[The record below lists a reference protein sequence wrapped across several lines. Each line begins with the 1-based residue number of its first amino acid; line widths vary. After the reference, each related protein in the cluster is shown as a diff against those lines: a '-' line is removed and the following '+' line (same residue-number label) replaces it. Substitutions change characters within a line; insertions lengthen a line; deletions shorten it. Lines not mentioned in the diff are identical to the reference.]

1 MLVLPKKHRLS
12 AKTGCALD
20 SLVALQMSEKVI
32 AEVLPQ
38 DEVSQVQSRRTDE
51 GNEEGTSQLPA
62 DDSSDVAETNEEQP
76 KSDDFEPARKKARK
90 STPKKAENTATVG
103 QDKYPFA
110 RSRGIRIFS
119 DREIESQDAE
129 MTKEYWRFWNDT
141 AEELCS
147 NRAYNDWGKRD
158 LKLYIDAAWIIHKT
172 YLQEL
177 REREL
182 AELLRELQD
191 KYGYSELPSK
201 LKTQDQAVTTAL
213 SKLQDSTANLNELNL
228 ELSRTRGKAMNL
240 KQRQVSDAYPS
251 TQKEEETRGMNKQI
265 SELEKTL
272 YEGMS
277 EVKRDQD
284 SMKKALNR
292 QKTLVFKARQER
304 P

>member
-1 MLVLPKKHRLS
+1 
-12 AKTGCALD
+12 
-20 SLVALQMSEKVI
+20 MSENVI
-32 AEVLPQ
+32 AEVLPST
-38 DEVSQVQSRRTDE
+38 EVSRVQSEQTEERNE
-51 GNEEGTSQLPA
+51 GETPA
-62 DDSSDVAETNEEQP
+62 SVEDHDSSGALETDDQGRADAYEPP
-76 KSDDFEPARKKARK
+76 KKKTRK
-90 STPKKAENTATVG
+90 SPPKKAENTAAASH
-103 QDKYPFA
+103 DKYPFA

-182 AELLRELQD
+182 AELLRELQE
-191 KYGYSELPSK
+191 KYGYAELPPK
-201 LKTQDQAVTTAL
+201 LKTQDQAVTSAL
-213 SKLQDSTANLNELNL
+213 SKLQDSTANLNELNM

-240 KQRQVSDAYPS
+240 KQRPVSDTFPAP
-251 TQKEEETRGMNKQI
+251 QKEEETRVMNKQV
-265 SELEKTL
+265 SDLEKNL

-304 P
+304 PLVGDS

>member
-1 MLVLPKKHRLS
+1 MQSFGFKRRLS
-12 AKTGCALD
+12 VKTGCALD

-213 SKLQDSTANLNELNL
+213 SK
-228 ELSRTRGKAMNL
+228 
-240 KQRQVSDAYPS
+240 VSYKINGLLFQMVS
-251 TQKEEETRGMNKQI
+251 EEYIR
-265 SELEKTL
+265 S
-272 YEGMS
+272 YMS
-277 EVKRDQD
+277 ERR
-284 SMKKALNR
+284 SLI
-292 QKTLVFKARQER
+292 
-304 P
+304 

>member
-1 MLVLPKKHRLS
+1 
-12 AKTGCALD
+12 
-20 SLVALQMSEKVI
+20 MSENVI

-38 DEVSQVQSRRTDE
+38 SEVSQVQSAQTE
-51 GNEEGTSQLPA
+51 GNEQAA
-62 DDSSDVAETNEEQP
+62 DDPSDVADSTENQTNDDDNEPP
-76 KSDDFEPARKKARK
+76 KKKARK
-90 STPKKAENTATVG
+90 STPKKADNSAAAG
-103 QDKYPFA
+103 QDKYHYA

-147 NRAYNDWGKRD
+147 DRAYNDWGKRD

-182 AELLRELQD
+182 AEWLQELQE
-191 KYGYSELPSK
+191 KYGYSELPAK

-228 ELSRTRGKAMNL
+228 ELSRSRGKAMNL
-240 KQRQVSDAYPS
+240 KQRQVNDAYTS
-251 TQKEEETRGMNKQI
+251 TQKEDETRLMNKQI